1 MLLTRE
7 LLQTVAEIAQRAGAS
22 IMEVYTRSESPE
34 VLHKAD
40 NSPLTQADMQAN
52 ALIVDALQALSPHLP
67 VLSEESPAVP
77 YEQRRQWQQYW
88 LVDPLD
94 GTREFL
100 SRNGE
105 FTVNIAL
112 IDHGAPVL
120 GVVLVPVSGVI
131 YAGFCGDGAGA
142 WRVDSA
148 GSWQAITCAR
158 LPDPAFWHQYSLRVV
173 SSRRHGEAELASMMT
188 GLSQR
193 FAKIVRVPMGSSLK
207 MCLLAEGAADFYPR
221 LAPTS
226 EWDTAAA
233 HAVLRAAGG
242 EIYDLSLNP
251 LVYNRKSDMLN
262 PYFLA
267 TADMSTHWLDVLN
280 ELKG

>member
-7 LLQTVAEIAQRAGAS
+7 LLQTVAEIAQRAGAA

-52 ALIVDALQALSPHLP
+52 ALIVDALKTLSPHLP
-67 VLSEESPAVP
+67 VLSEESPTVP
-77 YEQRRQWQQYW
+77 FEQRRLWQQYW

-112 IDHGAPVL
+112 IDNGAPVL
-120 GVVLVPVSGVI
+120 GVVLVPVTGVI
-131 YAGFCGDGAGA
+131 YAGFCGEGAGA

-148 GSWQAITCAR
+148 GNWQAITCAK
-158 LPDPAFWHQYSLRVV
+158 LPDPAYWGQYSLRVV
-173 SSRRHGEAELASMMT
+173 SSRRHGEAELASMLA

-193 FAKIVRVPMGSSLK
+193 FAGIVRVPMGSSLK
-207 MCLLAEGAADFYPR
+207 ICLLAEGAADFYPR

-267 TADMSTHWLDVLN
+267 TADMSTPWLDLLN